1 MQRTYTEE
9 ERLTLLRQFMESG
22 KSKAEYSRSVGLS
35 PVSLSNWQERYGFPD
50 PQTLEI
56 IMKEKGIPSE
66 VSSLQE
72 ELARLRREKRA
83 LEKALEK
90 EKIRSLAFSTLI
102 DLAESTYH
110 IKVRKNSDIS
120 NCSRGLSSESSRTPA
135 AVEAGEAGEAAA
147 MDGIGRH
154 RPAFGLHA
162 PPGLR
167 TPRFARPS
175 GSTLCPAFGLHAPPG
190 AGR

>member
-90 EKIRSLAFSTLI
+90 EKIRSLVFSTLI

-110 IKVRKNSDIS
+110 IKVRKNSD
-120 NCSRGLSSESSRTPA
+120 A
-135 AVEAGEAGEAAA
+135 K
-147 MDGIGRH
+147 
-154 RPAFGLHA
+154 
-162 PPGLR
+162 
-167 TPRFARPS
+167 
-175 GSTLCPAFGLHAPPG
+175 
-190 AGR
+190 

>member
-1 MQRTYTEE
+1 MQRTYTED

-83 LEKALEK
+83 LEKALEN

-110 IKVRKNSDIS
+110 IKVRKNSD
-120 NCSRGLSSESSRTPA
+120 A
-135 AVEAGEAGEAAA
+135 K
-147 MDGIGRH
+147 
-154 RPAFGLHA
+154 
-162 PPGLR
+162 
-167 TPRFARPS
+167 
-175 GSTLCPAFGLHAPPG
+175 
-190 AGR
+190 